1 MDGTETPPPPFQ
13 LFGSLRRMAE
23 TALSTLQNRIE
34 LFAVEMQEEKAWLIS
49 TLIWAAAAMFFCG
62 LAIIFTVGTIV
73 VLVPEEA
80 RGWVLAGFA
89 LVFILVA
96 VNAVAGFKRVLRSK
110 PPPLAGTLGEIKKD
124 IAWIQSRD

>member
-1 MDGTETPPPPFQ
+1 
-13 LFGSLRRMAE
+13 MAE